1 VNKLRYSYPMS
12 LNYSNLVVVV
22 AGGGITTYSVNVLIY
37 RYDII
42 SLLYSSSYYLCSL
55 SSLITLIYI

>member
-1 VNKLRYSYPMS
+1 MNKLRYSYPMS

>member
-1 VNKLRYSYPMS
+1 MS